1 MVGNTRNRRTP
12 FSPRIVATWILGVT
26 YFLAANMP
34 AKLIEI
40 VMLAIYSVG
49 RAKTKKGKH
58 GGAANSEASSSF
70 SQNDDL

>member
-1 MVGNTRNRRTP
+1 
-12 FSPRIVATWILGVT
+12 
-26 YFLAANMP
+26 MP

-49 RAKTKKGKH
+49 RAKTEKGKH